1 MWLSGRS
8 TSSRCSGCCR
18 QPSGRH
24 TSRQLSKRG
33 CLSLSVDP
41 PCSYCGW
48 TSAHAR
54 IDPSDTKTEPSLQSL
69 TVLHE
74 VDLICHLWQH
84 YVNMALLPLAS
95 SSVTVRREMVVFNNQ
110 SVSRIEG
117 AANHVMQRL
126 ADGPSSPL
134 ASKAA

>member
-1 MWLSGRS
+1 M
-8 TSSRCSGCCR
+8 
-18 QPSGRH
+18 
-24 TSRQLSKRG
+24 
-33 CLSLSVDP
+33 
-41 PCSYCGW
+41 
-48 TSAHAR
+48 
-54 IDPSDTKTEPSLQSL
+54 
-69 TVLHE
+69 VLHE

-126 ADGPSSPL
+126 ADGRVINCHRVPRFMLFLSSNHYM
-134 ASKAA
+134 AGCSARKAEEERFQAKKR